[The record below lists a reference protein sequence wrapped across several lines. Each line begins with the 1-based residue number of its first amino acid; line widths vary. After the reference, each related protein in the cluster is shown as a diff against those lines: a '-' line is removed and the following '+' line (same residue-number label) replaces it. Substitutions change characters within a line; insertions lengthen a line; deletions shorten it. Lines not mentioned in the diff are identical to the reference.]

1 MKVYNNFS
9 DYKNDRVQSS
19 ASKAIVTIGTFDGVH
34 LGHQAI
40 LKDMV
45 NAAKEID
52 GETVVI
58 TFYPHPRQVLNID
71 SPNLRFINT
80 QEEKLRLLESI
91 GIDNVIVVNFTKE
104 FSLISSESF
113 ISDYIVKNIAP
124 VKLVIGYDHHF
135 GKNRM
140 GDFNLLQD
148 MKNKYNFEL
157 QRVKAQDVENIAVSS
172 TKIRHA
178 LKQGD
183 VAHAN
188 ALLGYQY
195 SYLGKVVS
203 GNKIGREIGYRTANL
218 DVKKEYRL
226 IETPGVYATYVDYED
241 ISYKSMT
248 YIGKKPTVNNDD
260 VENIEVHIFDFDQDL
275 YDKDIKIRFV
285 SRIRAEQRFDNL
297 DALKKQLEIDE
308 KKIREIL

>member
-9 DYKNDRVQSS
+9 DFVKVPN
-19 ASKAIVTIGTFDGVH
+19 AIVTIGTFDGVH
-34 LGHQAI
+34 LGHKAI
-40 LKDMV
+40 FNDMIKSAKD
-45 NAAKEID
+45 IG

-71 SPNLRFINT
+71 SSNLRFITT
-80 QEEKLRLLESI
+80 QEEKLKLFEES

-104 FSLISSESF
+104 FSRVSSESF
-113 ISDYIVKNIAP
+113 IRDYIIENINP
-124 VKLVIGYDHHF
+124 VKIVIGYDHHF

-140 GDFNLLQD
+140 GDFNLLHD
-148 MKNKYNFEL
+148 MKSKHHFEL
-157 QRVKAQDVENIAVSS
+157 QRIKAQDVENIAVSS

-218 DVKKEYRL
+218 DVKKEFRL
-226 IETPGVYATYVDYED
+226 IETPGVYATYVDYEGM
-241 ISYKSMT
+241 SYKSMT

-297 DALKKQLEIDE
+297 EALKKQLEIDE

>member
-9 DYKNDRVQSS
+9 DFIKVPN
-19 ASKAIVTIGTFDGVH
+19 AIVTIGTFDGVH
-34 LGHQAI
+34 LGHKAI
-40 LKDMV
+40 FDDMIKS
-45 NAAKEID
+45 AKAIG

-71 SPNLRFINT
+71 SSNLRFITT
-80 QEEKLRLLESI
+80 QEEKLKHFEEL

-104 FSLISSESF
+104 FSRISSECF
-113 ISDYIVKNIAP
+113 IQDYIVKNIEP
-124 VKLVIGYDHHF
+124 VRIVIGYDHHF

-140 GDFNLLQD
+140 GDFNLLHD
-148 MKNKYNFEL
+148 MKNRHHFEL
-157 QRVKAQDVENIAVSS
+157 QRIKAHDVENIAVSS

-183 VAHAN
+183 VEHAN

-195 SYLGKVVS
+195 SYFGKVIS

-218 DVKKEYRL
+218 DIKKEFRL
-226 IETPGVYATYVDYED
+226 IETPGVYATYVDYEGK
-241 ISYKSMT
+241 SYKSMT
-248 YIGKKPTVNNDD
+248 YIGKKPTINNDEI
-260 VENIEVHIFDFDQDL
+260 ENVEVHIFDFDQDL
-275 YDKDIKIRFV
+275 YDKDIKVRFV
-285 SRIRAEQRFDNL
+285 SRIRAEQKFEDL
-297 DALKKQLEIDE
+297 EALRKQLEIDE